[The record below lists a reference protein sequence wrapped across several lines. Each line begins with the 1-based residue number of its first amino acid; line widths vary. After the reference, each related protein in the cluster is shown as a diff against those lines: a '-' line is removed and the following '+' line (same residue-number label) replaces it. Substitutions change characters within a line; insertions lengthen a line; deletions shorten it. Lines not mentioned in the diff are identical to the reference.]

1 MTSLSKDSRIN
12 IVGAGVFGLS
22 TALHLKRRGYSNVT
36 VFDKQPYDVSLYSY
50 LHGADA
56 ASADINKI
64 VRSAYGTQVEYQ
76 ELTFEAID
84 EWKLWNDE
92 LANGENLPPGLT
104 KDDRVFYPC
113 GNLSMT
119 DGNTIPQF
127 ELATI
132 KSMEECGH
140 PNTQLVTTNPE
151 HVRIAE
157 NKGLGFALDPFLR
170 KQRGMHNVGVLDS
183 TGGMA
188 VADKACR
195 FALHKAKESGVQFNL
210 DPTAGAFASF
220 MTSPDGKTNGIV
232 TKDNKRHPAD
242 LTIMA
247 CGGWTP
253 SILPQL
259 DGLCEATAG
268 SVIMYKIPRTSS
280 LWDRTSPENFPTW
293 LWRVRD
299 GAEGGLYGFPRN
311 EQGYLKIG
319 YRGTKYTNPQ
329 TQDDGKERSVPVTRW
344 TTDAQLTQIPSIAM
358 RVLKRFTDDHLP
370 ELGEEGID
378 IALTRVCWYTDTFD
392 NHFIIDHVPEEKGL
406 FVATGGSGHA
416 FKYLPNIG
424 NWVVDVLEGVGLD
437 RPAIKAWRWRVATD
451 EKQVNMLMEGSNGS
465 RALQNV
471 IMTTSSDLKTHIPA
485 KL

>member
-1 MTSLSKDSRIN
+1 
-12 IVGAGVFGLS
+12 
-22 TALHLKRRGYSNVT
+22 
-36 VFDKQPYDVSLYSY
+36 
-50 LHGADA
+50 
-56 ASADINKI
+56 
-64 VRSAYGTQVEYQ
+64 
-76 ELTFEAID
+76 
-84 EWKLWNDE
+84 
-92 LANGENLPPGLT
+92 
-104 KDDRVFYPC
+104 
-113 GNLSMT
+113 
-119 DGNTIPQF
+119 
-127 ELATI
+127 
-132 KSMEECGH
+132 
-140 PNTQLVTTNPE
+140 
-151 HVRIAE
+151 
-157 NKGLGFALDPFLR
+157 
-170 KQRGMHNVGVLDS
+170 MHNVGVLDS

-437 RPAIKAWRWRVATD
+437 RPAIKAWRWRVVTD
-451 EKQVNMLMEGSNGS
+451 GKPVNMLMEGSNGS